1 MIPRRLARLLFRQ
14 FLLRLHR
21 LRLHRRP
28 LLDFLLLDFLL
39 LRDHLLWHR
48 HLWLHRRFWLR
59 YRRQRLPRW
68 FFRIFLRVL
77 KFRLCCTHGAQ
88 LSEQIVQVYLII
100 ELLDIMY
107 QNPNETIASLLGSDD
122 FVHAKPLED
131 EGGEPDVAPGYA
143 EFTI

>member
-1 MIPRRLARLLFRQ
+1 MNLKIRKFEKREPRLVGEVI
-14 FLLRLHR
+14 
-21 LRLHRRP
+21 
-28 LLDFLLLDFLL
+28 
-39 LRDHLLWHR
+39 RDL
-48 HLWLHRRFWLR
+48 
-59 YRRQRLPRW
+59 
-68 FFRIFLRVL
+68 
-77 KFRLCCTHGAQ
+77 
-88 LSEQIVQVYLII
+88 I